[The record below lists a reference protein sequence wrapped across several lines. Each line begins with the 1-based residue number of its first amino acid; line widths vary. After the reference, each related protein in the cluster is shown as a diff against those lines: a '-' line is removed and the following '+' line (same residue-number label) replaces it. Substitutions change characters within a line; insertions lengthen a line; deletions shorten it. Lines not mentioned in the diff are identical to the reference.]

1 MIINIPGSPPLEIL
15 QTYTADF
22 GKEEKGLIDIIFDIS
37 QPYYSGLYQ
46 MPIVG
51 LGQGISVLTGPI
63 IGFSARSDASN
74 NYGVMNC
81 VRFIVDNDFCTES
94 PKTITEPWTINS
106 ASSLTSPVGVE
117 ASTVLTIQN
126 TMSNIW
132 NCDPGVISAIDIEIM
147 VDFAGVDCMVAH
159 TAGTHANGL
168 VTIVDDLLADEVL
181 AKMFTADPAL
191 VGWHEVVVFSNN
203 PVLEDPS

>member
-132 NCDPGVISAIDIEIM
+132 NCDPGVISASDIEILTTPL
-147 VDFAGVDCMVAH
+147 DCLFPH
-159 TAGTHANGL
+159 TAGAHANGL
-168 VTIVDDLLADEVL
+168 VTIVDDLLAGEVL
-181 AKMFTADPAL
+181 AKMLTTDPAL
-191 VGWHEVVVFSNN
+191 VG
-203 PVLEDPS
+203 